1 MSNYVLILVTLIL
14 LLISFYKSKQKS
26 IKALKKAW
34 KAFLNL
40 LKPMVTIILFVGILL
55 ALFNPET
62 ISMLIGKNSG
72 VLGIALAAFVGSI
85 TFIPGFIAFQ
95 LAAMLLESG
104 AGYAQIATFISTLMM
119 VGVIT
124 ISIEA
129 KFFNLKM
136 AYKRNLCAF
145 VFAIAIGLIMGEVL

>member
-1 MSNYVLILVTLIL
+1 MSNYVLILVTLVL
-14 LLISFYKSKQKS
+14 LLISFYKSKEKS

-34 KAFLNL
+34 KSFLNL
-40 LKPMVTIILFVGILL
+40 LKPLVTIILFVGIILS
-55 ALFNPET
+55 LFDTNT
-62 ISMLIGKNSG
+62 ISMLIGEKSG
-72 VLGIALAAFVGSI
+72 IIGIGIAALVGSI

-124 ISIEA
+124 LSIES
-129 KFFNLKM
+129 NLFTPKL
-136 AYKRNLCAF
+136 AYKRNICAF
-145 VFAIAIGLIMGEVL
+145 IFAITIGLIMGSVL